1 MESINVFIV
10 DDQNL
15 FRQSLALLINSI
27 PEFLLMGD
35 FESGNLFIQKM
46 PHLIEGKIYIA
57 IIDMDMPGMNG
68 IELNEILHD
77 RYPQIKVII
86 LSVHINPSLIA
97 QMIHAKASAYLE
109 KNCDKDEL
117 ILAVQS
123 VYKTG
128 FYFNK
133 KVLKAVQDHV
143 INKTNVRK
151 TLDSVPVKLTN
162 REQQILE
169 LICKEHSNAEIAKTM
184 YLSQRTIEGHRI
196 KLLAKTGC
204 RNTAGLVLFA
214 LKYGFYSLNI

>member
-1 MESINVFIV
+1 MEKIHVFIV

-15 FRQSLALLINSI
+15 FRQSLSLLINSVD
-27 PEFLLMGD
+27 EFVLSGD
-35 FESGNLFIQKM
+35 FESGDSFIQKL
-46 PHLIEGKIYIA
+46 PDVIENRTYIA
-57 IIDMDMPGMNG
+57 IVDIDMPGMNG

-77 RYPQIKVII
+77 QYPQIKVII

-117 ILAVQS
+117 IMAIQS

-133 KVLKAVQDHV
+133 KVLKAIQNNTN
-143 INKTNVRK
+143 NKAFAK
-151 TLDSVPVKLTN
+151 TMLDNLPVKLSH
-162 REQQILE
+162 REKQIIE
-169 LICKEHSNAEIAKTM
+169 LVCKEHNNAEMAQKL
-184 YLSQRTIEGHRI
+184 YLSPRTIEGHRI
-196 KLLAKTGC
+196 NLLTKTGC

-214 LKYGFYSLNI
+214 IKYGLFIISK